1 MKRKKIIIFVAVFL
15 FAMIVLH
22 MPVFAAEGDAADNP
36 SVPTSTEETE
46 GTTNPVGTEE
56 EAEAFYSGWIDKIT
70 NSTLWISIGSYVLA
84 ALGVLALVRNKFGVI
99 IEMVRSKADGAVI
112 REAIKS
118 AGTEISTAF
127 KNELDAVNKKLD
139 ESEDNEK
146 KLMTILTLFVTNAKM
161 NPNAKAE
168 IMKYLSG
175 VKEYAG
181 TVEEIVENATRAIE
195 AADAAEEKAP
205 TPALDRLR
213 EDQGKEE
220 ITMTLG

>member
-1 MKRKKIIIFVAVFL
+1 MKKKKIVIFVAVLL

-22 MPVFAAEGDAADNP
+22 MPVFAAEGDAAENP
-36 SVPTSTEETE
+36 SGSPSTEETE
-46 GTTNPVGTEE
+46 GTANPTDT

-84 ALGVLALVRNKFGVI
+84 AIGVLALVRNKFGAI
-99 IEMVRSKADGAVI
+99 IELVRSKADGAAI
-112 REAIKS
+112 TEAIKG
-118 AGTEISTAF
+118 AGTEISAAF
-127 KNELDAVNKKLD
+127 KNELDAVKKKLD

-181 TVEEIVENATRAIE
+181 TVEEIVENANRAIE